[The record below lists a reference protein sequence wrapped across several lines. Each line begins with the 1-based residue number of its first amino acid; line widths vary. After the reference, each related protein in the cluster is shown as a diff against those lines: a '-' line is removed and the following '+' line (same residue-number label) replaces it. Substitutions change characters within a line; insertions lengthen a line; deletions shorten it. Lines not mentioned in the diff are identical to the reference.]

1 MSERLFPRDE
11 DEEDDEET
19 SASIGVCGNATGGY
33 VYNAAEPANG
43 AVLYELGEGKNGSAV
58 APRGLNGGRVLIDAC
73 RVVALLGVVA
83 ALPGRRARA
92 GGGRRP
98 PRRTARVQPSFRR
111 PYRGAGVGAVSLKT
125 RRSAARRGTAERRGG
140 GRGIAGS
147 DEEVGGQIRGSKT
160 AITRPRSMW
169 SRCTRRTRN
178 IGPVFLYQSTPPCTN
193 WPTHHT
199 HIYRCINLL
208 LNLL

>member
-1 MSERLFPRDE
+1 MQLHPTFSPTKRAQGCRHAHN
-11 DEEDDEET
+11 
-19 SASIGVCGNATGGY
+19 ASNKKLRPVRISPISTPLHALPHRILKFRRTFLCTREHGAHQTGGRRR
-33 VYNAAEPANG
+33 
-43 AVLYELGEGKNGSAV
+43 K
-58 APRGLNGGRVLIDAC
+58 RGRS
-73 RVVALLGVVA
+73 
-83 ALPGRRARA
+83 PGRRARA

-178 IGPVFLYQSTPPCTN
+178 IGPVFSLPVYLSLYQLAHASYTY
-193 WPTHHT
+193 
-199 HIYRCINLL
+199 IYRCINLL